1 MGDPAIS
8 VCGLLSLCV
17 SGRGLKMSMEKQLD
31 VTKLEASALLA
42 ADIVSRAVE
51 DWRLLIKKKAWNY
64 TPSRKATD
72 SIPNKH
78 CNFKELRIFFKSDW
92 CDALCSLISENICKE
107 TILKIL
113 EQELKEAMEKE
124 ALSTAV

>member
-1 MGDPAIS
+1 
-8 VCGLLSLCV
+8 
-17 SGRGLKMSMEKQLD
+17 MSMEKQLD

-42 ADIVSRAVE
+42 SEIVSKAVE

-64 TPSRKATD
+64 APSQKK
-72 SIPNKH
+72 SCPIPNKE
-78 CNFKELRIFFKSDW
+78 CNFNELRLFFKSDW
-92 CDALCSLISENICKE
+92 CDALCSLICEDICKE